1 MDVKRR
7 IAVQVGDEHMR
18 DMMAPATASLRRRA
32 AVARGAWIA
41 LTLLTVAVFVF
52 SLPDYATQMH
62 TLCATPP
69 CVNGQLSAGQAQALS
84 GVGISLDSYATGFVA
99 LNVLSSACW
108 LLIAMLLFWRGTSD
122 RMALFTAM
130 TLVLFGVARFP
141 DAPAALAATHPMWW
155 PLVMLL
161 RYLGSASLSF
171 FCFLF
176 PDGRF
181 VPWWT
186 RWVGFAWLVP
196 QIPEFFFPASPLNPE
211 HYPPLLQAAGFLGF
225 VLSVVVA
232 QTHRYRRVSTH
243 VQRQQTKWVVWG
255 MAIALTGFLA
265 LTFLTPLVFPA
276 TRPLSLS
283 VPSFLAA
290 SYGVMLLVPVT
301 LAIAMLR
308 HRLYDI
314 DLLINRTLVY
324 GSLTTIL
331 FAVYLVSVVSTQAL
345 IRVVTGVHVESP
357 LAIVASTLL
366 AAALFQ
372 PLRQRLQR
380 IIDRRFYRRRYDAT
394 RTLERLAATLR
405 QEVDLQTLSDQLLQV
420 VKETMQPAHLSLWL
434 HSRSPRETDGPL

>member
-1 MDVKRR
+1 
-7 IAVQVGDEHMR
+7 VQPGDEHSR
-18 DMMAPATASLRRRA
+18 DTLASAAPNAS
-32 AVARGAWIA
+32 RGAVCVRGIWIA
-41 LTLLTVAVFVF
+41 LTLLTVSVFAF
-52 SLPDYATQMH
+52 SLPDYAMQMH
-62 TLCATPP
+62 ALCATPP

-84 GVGISLDSYATGFVA
+84 EMGISLDVYAAGFVA
-99 LNVLSSACW
+99 LNVVSSLCW
-108 LLIAMLLFWRGTSD
+108 LLIAVLLIWCGTND

-130 TLVLFGVARFP
+130 MLVLFGVARFP
-141 DAPAALAATHPMWW
+141 DAPAALAAMHPVWW

-171 FCFLF
+171 FCFIF
-176 PDGRF
+176 PTGRF

-232 QTHRYRRVSTH
+232 QTYRYRRVSTR
-243 VQRQQTKWVVWG
+243 VQRQQTKWVVFG

-265 LTFLTPLVFPA
+265 LVFLTPLVLPA
-276 TRPLSLS
+276 TRSLSLS
-283 VPSFLAA
+283 VPMFLAA

-301 LAIAMLR
+301 LVIAMLR

-324 GSLTTIL
+324 GSLTGIL
-331 FAVYLVSVVSTQAL
+331 FAVYFVSVVTAQAL
-345 IRVVTGVHVESP
+345 IRVVTGIQGESP
-357 LAIVASTLL
+357 LAVVASTLL

-380 IIDRRFYRRRYDAT
+380 IIDRRFYRRRYDAA
-394 RTLERLAATLR
+394 RTLERLATTLR
-405 QEVDLQTLSDQLLQV
+405 QEVDLRTLTDQLLQV
-420 VKETMQPAHLSLWL
+420 VQETMQPGHLSLWL
-434 HSRSPRETDGPL
+434 RSRSRRETDQPL